1 MQKIKQPTV
10 HELKD
15 RIAALESALRVARG
29 CAHSV
34 LHSDQGRA
42 DACNE
47 AICGSITAILNTPIG
62 TNKRRVE
69 AADPDDDGV
78 HHVAQDEMNGSL
90 DLDAPTYA
98 NNKDWDTGEEEWA
111 SSSIG
116 GRRTGEDKHEFWD
129 RILQACEL
137 LDEGETKT
145 FHLVRVKRGQNVN
158 RMELRAK
165 LMTFLRRNGGE
176 DMRWKIDSDDDGG
189 YRVRL
194 GRGKHAGYAPVPD
207 QPYYFVPN
215 YGGGKSRLRHPDA
228 M

>member
-1 MQKIKQPTV
+1 MQTTKQPTV

-29 CAHSV
+29 CAHSI
-34 LHSDQGRA
+34 LHSDHGRA
-42 DACNE
+42 DACTE

-62 TNKRRVE
+62 ATKRRSEVV
-69 AADPDDDGV
+69 DRDDNDV
-78 HHVAQDEMNGSL
+78 HHVAQDEIKGSL
-90 DLDAPTYA
+90 DLDAPSYS

-116 GRRTGEDKHEFWD
+116 GRRTGDDRHEFWE
-129 RILQACEL
+129 RVAQACEMI
-137 LDEGETKT
+137 DEGETKT

-165 LMTFLRRNGGE
+165 LMAFLRRNGGE

-194 GRGKHAGYAPVPD
+194 ARGKHAGYAPIPD
-207 QPYYFVPN
+207 QSYYFVPN